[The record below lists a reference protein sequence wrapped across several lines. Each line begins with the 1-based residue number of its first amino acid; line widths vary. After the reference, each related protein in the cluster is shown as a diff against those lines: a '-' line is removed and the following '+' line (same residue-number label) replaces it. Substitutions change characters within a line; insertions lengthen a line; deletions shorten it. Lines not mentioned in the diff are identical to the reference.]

1 MMMNQCT
8 GDDNM
13 ENLNLEKA
21 KIEGQ
26 FGLMLREKDNHDNY
40 IHFTFEDLEKVI
52 EYFENFKN
60 SKEFERIF
68 GIDKIKLSI
77 MEKHMRNYQ
86 EKEYTCKEMEAEIA
100 DIKRKI
106 EECKKK
112 IKTTDDDAEKK
123 LLENLN
129 SEFEDTLTNLI
140 MKMSV
145 VKEEMERMK

>member
-77 MEKHMRNYQ
+77 MEERIRNYQ
-86 EKEYTCKEMEAEIA
+86 VKEHSCKVIESKIT
-100 DIKRKI
+100 DIKHKI
-106 EECKKK
+106 DTYKTQ
-112 IKTTDDDAEKK
+112 IKTITDDAQKKSLEREQK
-123 LLENLN
+123 LLE
-129 SEFEDTLTNLI
+129 ETLANLI
-140 MKMSV
+140 AEMSM

>member
-8 GDDNM
+8 GDNNM

-77 MEKHMRNYQ
+77 MEERIRNYQ